1 MFTLSN
7 LLLFQATG
15 AHGEG
20 GIGVAP
26 SLRHFCGWRLTP
38 SETSTLRM
46 KCTYVEQ
53 PFEIT
58 ANSFVRLIG
67 IADALGES

>member
-1 MFTLSN
+1 MSMLSS
-7 LLLFQATG
+7 LLLFQAIG
-15 AHGEG
+15 RLGEG

-26 SLRHFCGWRLTP
+26 SLQHFSGWRLTP
-38 SETSTLRM
+38 SETSTLRT

-53 PFEIT
+53 PFAII

-67 IADALGES
+67 IADAVGES